1 MSKGTLAYSD
11 ILTVGDDADCSVEP
25 EWKFDTLSDKEE
37 EETADQTDIERDKE
51 VKAKDIYFVAL
62 EIWKL
67 QRDNKGINAE
77 WPSDSHDLTLTRAKE
92 SILVMLYNFL
102 AWSVGFTC
110 DPTMDKNSSEISC
123 KEDAKVISIA
133 QDLIYAESKG
143 KKHTY
148 KSLALGMAVR
158 QITRSVRLLK
168 VLHCLG
174 HKAST
179 DTVSKHDTTLAIISS
194 NGDGKAIKIPMN
206 ISKTYLAQLSGT
218 TTTLSKRHLKPR
230 LFHSQVKKKGL
241 YPYVM
246 RVSSYRLKKKA
257 FAVNRLWPEMPISCI
272 YHREERH
279 QRKGNIGQ
287 DGQGSTPT
295 SIKRSG

>member
-1 MSKGTLAYSD
+1 MVK
-11 ILTVGDDADCSVEP
+11 
-25 EWKFDTLSDKEE
+25 KF
-37 EETADQTDIERDKE
+37 
-51 VKAKDIYFVAL
+51 KAKDIYFVAL

-77 WPSDSHDLTLTRAKE
+77 WPPDSHDLTLTRAKE

-110 DPTMDKNSSEISC
+110 DPTMYKNSSEISC

-133 QDLIYAESKG
+133 QDLIYAESKC
-143 KKHTY
+143 KKHTH

-158 QITRSVRLLK
+158 QMTRSVRLLK

-174 HKAST
+174 HKASI

-194 NGDGKAIKIPMN
+194 NGDGKEIKISRN

-230 LFHSQVKKKGL
+230 IFHSRVKKKGF
-241 YPYVM
+241 Y
-246 RVSSYRLKKKA
+246 RGGSSYRLKKKA
-257 FAVNRLWPEMPISCI
+257 IAVNRLWPEMPISCI
-272 YHREERH
+272 YHRKKGH
-279 QRKGNIGQ
+279 QRKGNICQ
-287 DGQGSTPT
+287 DEQGSTPT
-295 SIKRSG
+295 STNRSG